1 MKSAKGYA
9 ALRSARTDARLVGIR
24 LKQSK
29 AVKEEK
35 KPAAGGADE

>member
-9 ALRSARTDARLVGIR
+9 ALRGARSDARLVGIR

-29 AVKEEK
+29 LPKEEK
-35 KPAAGGADE
+35 KADE